1 MATRIAA
8 NPRALIAT
16 AASQLGV
23 SEEPPRSNCQRFG
36 AWYPMNCVAWCA
48 IFVSW
53 VFARSGYRQAIRTL
67 NGASYVPDWVNY
79 AKATGQWRPVG
90 TYTPRAGDIVIFWFT
105 NRPDHIGLVVRPI
118 DGGVETLEGN
128 TSSGGSRT
136 GGSVLRLN
144 RRSRI
149 HGYIAVDYVDYI
161 PEPPA
166 DGGGSSVP
174 VNPAPTAS
182 QEDEHMEL
190 IRNNIPGHAAYGE
203 VWEICGKDRLRVTDP
218 DQLNRLR
225 FYGGLS
231 GGSYVEVTNPDLWT
245 DLMTR
250 YTGPAE
256 ALAGL
261 SAIADLVAE
270 RTVTRMR
277 S

>member
-53 VFARSGYRQAIRTL
+53 VFAHAGYRQAIRTL
-67 NGASYVPDWVNY
+67 NGASYVPDWVAY

-90 TYTPRAGDIVIFWFT
+90 TYTPKAGDVVIFWFT

-118 DGGVETLEGN
+118 DGGVETIEGN

-149 HGYIAVDYVDYI
+149 HGYIAVDYVDII

-174 VNPAPTAS
+174 VGTTPSTS
-182 QEDEHMEL
+182 QAAQEADMFLALEGEGFCAQVG
-190 IRNNIPGHAAYGE
+190 NVTIPLNLPDLAAFA
-203 VWEICGKDRLRVTDP
+203 RLRDASPGTPTMVIPAASVP
-218 DQLNRLR
+218 DAKEKLLYQTANA
-225 FYGGLS
+225 
-231 GGSYVEVTNPDLWT
+231 TKH
-245 DLMTR
+245 
-250 YTGPAE
+250 
-256 ALAGL
+256 
-261 SAIADLVAE
+261 
-270 RTVTRMR
+270 
-277 S
+277 